1 VADNYCYRGRCP
13 RTGQW
18 LELPRTE
25 RSEAIARQL
34 MVELGEHLPEGKMFG
49 ILIGRSAAAEEVILK
64 AFSGL
69 WQGQSE
75 LPGWVPPIPGRQQVA
90 ALEIETLEELGAI
103 ARELQKIQDE
113 PLRLNY
119 AQQLAA
125 SRQARQQLN
134 EELQLRRQERQ
145 QRRDSGEVGLELEQ
159 ASREDSRAK
168 RQLKDYW
175 RSILAPLETAIA
187 EVDAKAHQL
196 RQQRKT
202 LSRQLQDRL
211 HQTTTIQNFAGEV
224 ASLQT
229 LSPASLP
236 TGTGDCCAP
245 KLLHA
250 AATQGIQPIAMA
262 EFWWGT
268 ASGDKQPGEFYPACV
283 ERCQPLMG
291 FLLSGLSAHLRHS
304 WDKAKELQV
313 LYEDEWVVAIDKPS
327 GLLSVPGRYGQDH
340 VVQRLQ
346 LQFGNRPLYPVHR
359 LDLDTSGILLIAKDL
374 DSYRKLAGDFAAGRV
389 TKIYQGVVDG
399 VVERTAGTI
408 DLPLTADIF
417 HRPRQQVD
425 WESGKPSQT
434 RFRLLE
440 VVDGRSRSVADSK
453 SRLEFQPLT
462 GRTHQIRVHSAVGLG
477 RGLVGDRLY
486 GQPETTERLHLHA
499 QRLIF
504 PEVPTGRMCYVE
516 STVPF

>member
-1 VADNYCYRGRCP
+1 VVDNYCYRGRCP

-25 RSEAIARQL
+25 LSEAIARQL
-34 MVELGEHLPEGKMFG
+34 MVELGDHLSEGKMFG
-49 ILIGRSAAAEEVILK
+49 ILIGRNVAAAEVILK

-69 WQGQSE
+69 WQGQRE

-90 ALEIETLEELGAI
+90 ALEIETLEQLGAI
-103 ARELQKIQDE
+103 ARELQKIQNE
-113 PLRLNY
+113 PLRSNY

-125 SRQARQQLN
+125 SQQARQQLN
-134 EELQLRRQERQ
+134 AELQLRRQERQ
-145 QRRDSGEVGLELEQ
+145 QRRDSGDVGQLAQ

-168 RQLKDYW
+168 RELKDYW

-187 EVDAKAHQL
+187 ELEAQAHQL
-196 RQQRKT
+196 RQQRKA
-202 LSRQLQDRL
+202 LSRQLQERL
-211 HQTTTIQNFAGEV
+211 HQTTTIQNFAGEIT
-224 ASLQT
+224 SLQT
-229 LSPASLP
+229 LSPTGLP

-250 AATQGIQPIAMA
+250 AAVQGIQPIAMA

-291 FLLSGLSAHLRHS
+291 FLLSGLSAHLRQS
-304 WDKAKELQV
+304 WNESGELQV

-340 VVQRLQ
+340 VGQRLQ
-346 LQFGNRPLYPVHR
+346 LQFGDGPLYPIHR

-408 DLPLTADIF
+408 DLPLTADLL
-417 HRPRQQVD
+417 HRPRQRVD
-425 WESGKPSQT
+425 WEQGKPSQT
-434 RFRLLE
+434 RFRLIE
-440 VVDGRSRSVADSK
+440 VVDGQ

-486 GQPETTERLHLHA
+486 GQPETNERLHLHA

-504 PEVPTGRMCYVE
+504 PEVSTGRTCSVE